1 MGFVVSKVVLVQV
14 SFKYF
19 GFPCQYLFHQILHHP
34 NHPGQVQ

>member
-14 SFKYF
+14 SFEYF
-19 GFPCQYLFHQILHHP
+19 GFPCQSSFHQMLQHH